1 MRRSA
6 QCSPFLSL
14 EPRVDCIRFGITDFE
29 FREGLVFGF
38 ENEDS
43 LLGDDRRR
51 HGQDAGP
58 QSVKPV
64 TADCPRALRVR
75 RTPPVVSMPGFR
87 TRGSLE
93 TTSIF
98 WISNKKKRKLP
109 ILFWI
114 RRVGWCSQRSREPVP
129 SQSNNFLAHRD
140 SRFGGAKQSLSSAVP
155 VFVHPGDHWV
165 EKGRGCF
172 RARADVNVPGGD
184 AEPHKCQVRSS
195 VVLGFSEGWR
205 KLLRN

>member
-98 WISNKKKRKLP
+98 WISNKKKGNYQ
-109 ILFWI
+109 FCFGY
-114 RRVGWCSQRSREPVP
+114 VGWVGARRGLANQCRPNPITSWLIETQGSVVP
-129 SQSNNFLAHRD
+129 SNPSVLRFQFSFTLGIIG
-140 SRFGGAKQSLSSAVP
+140 SRRGGVASV
-155 VFVHPGDHWV
+155 
-165 EKGRGCF
+165 RG
-172 RARADVNVPGGD
+172 
-184 AEPHKCQVRSS
+184 QT
-195 VVLGFSEGWR
+195 
-205 KLLRN
+205 